1 MEAQIIAY
9 TNENEIKDAYV
20 LDYSFEQILN
30 SIVGKRSPWY
40 NAPVRKDMYF
50 KLEQNEI
57 LAIMRIKFLDAMP
70 YNKYDA
76 DKKAVICQKCI
87 PLYKEDEKQFQ
98 KTYKSMCDSMRLMAL
113 TPIEEYN
120 LYSDCH
126 LLWEL
131 LDFKNRNKELNIKII
146 PVGWEKEM

>member
-20 LDYSFEQILN
+20 LDYPFEKILN

-40 NAPVRKDMYF
+40 NVSIRKDMYF
-50 KLEQNEI
+50 KLEQKEI
-57 LAIMRIKFLDAMP
+57 LAIMNIKFLDAIP
-70 YNKYDA
+70 YNKYDVE
-76 DKKAVICQKCI
+76 KKAVICQKCI
-87 PLYKEDEKQFQ
+87 PLYKEDEKEFQ
-98 KTYKSMCDSMRLMAL
+98 NTYKKVCETMKLITL

-120 LYSDCH
+120 IYSDCH

-131 LDFKNRNKELNIKII
+131 LNFKNRNKKLNIKIVPI
-146 PVGWEKEM
+146 MDL